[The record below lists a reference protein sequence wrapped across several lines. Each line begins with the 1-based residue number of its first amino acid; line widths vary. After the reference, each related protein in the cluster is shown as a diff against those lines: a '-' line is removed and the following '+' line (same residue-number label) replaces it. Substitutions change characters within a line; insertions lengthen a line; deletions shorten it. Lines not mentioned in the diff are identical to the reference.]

1 MGGPIKNSLDLPTA
15 NAAEAA
21 RRNNMT
27 EQIQQNIKVA
37 DKDEIDL
44 REFLSAIWAGKWVV
58 IVTTLVFSVTSV
70 VFALSLPNIYRSEV
84 TLAPASESNSL
95 KVPGQLGGLA
105 ALAGVSLGGQ
115 GADKTALALE
125 ILKSRE
131 FLGRFIVNNDL
142 FIPIMA
148 AAGWDRASDRLQI
161 DPDLYDESIKEWV
174 RDVEEPFK
182 PKPSVLE
189 TIEEFEEIFSVNQN
203 KETGMVNLSVE
214 HYSPFIAKQ
223 LVDKLVA
230 AINEDMRQRDLDEA
244 EKSIEYLNKKIEQTN
259 LADLRTML
267 FALIEE
273 QTKVVMLANVRDE
286 YVFKTVDQAVV
297 SEKKEKPARALICI
311 LGFMLG
317 GMLSVLFVLVR
328 YFSNRR

>member
-267 FALIEE
+267 FSRIEE
-273 QTKVVMLANVRDE
+273 QTKVVMLANVRNE
-286 YVFKTVDQAVV
+286 YVFKTVDPAVV

>member
-223 LVDKLVA
+223 VVDKLVA